1 MLLHTVPFHGV
12 KRMAK
17 YIHFTEEQKQQ
28 AASVDLERFLLCRG
42 EKLIT
47 SGREKRLARDHSV
60 TVRGNE
66 WYDHAEERGGHAVS
80 FVQKFYGLSYPEA
93 VSLLLGGDTGNAFPA
108 ASEKEP
114 EEPKPFE
121 LPPANSDMRRVYAY
135 LVKRRG
141 IDRDIV
147 TAFARAKLLYEDA
160 EYHNAVFVGT
170 DADGVARHAHKRST
184 NSEGKAFRLNVEGS
198 NPKHSFHHIGTDGRL
213 YVFEA
218 PIDLLSYITLNPENW
233 QEHSYVA
240 CCGTSSHP
248 VLELVAQHPEIKA
261 VYLCLDND
269 EAGHTACKRMEALLE
284 MVGVQT
290 MQLIPFGKDWN
301 DDLLS
306 VRQKEVSVQCQAPGL

>member
-1 MLLHTVPFHGV
+1 
-12 KRMAK
+12 MAK
-17 YIHFTEEQKQQ
+17 YIHFTEEQKQL

-80 FVQKFYGLSYPEA
+80 FVQKFYGLSYPDA
-93 VSLLLGGDTGNAFPA
+93 VSLLLGGAAGNAFPA
-108 ASEKEP
+108 ASEKEQ

-184 NSEGKAFRLNVEGS
+184 NSEGKVFRLNVEGS

>member
-1 MLLHTVPFHGV
+1 MLCLFYGV

-135 LVKRRG
+135 LVKHRG

-301 DDLLS
+301 DDLLA

>member
-1 MLLHTVPFHGV
+1 
-12 KRMAK
+12 MAK

-80 FVQKFYGLSYPEA
+80 FIQKFYGLNYPEA

-108 ASEKEP
+108 ASEKEQ

-170 DADGVARHAHKRST
+170 DAGGVARHAHKRST

-306 VRQKEVSVQCQAPGL
+306 VRQKEVSVQCQAPGH

>member
-1 MLLHTVPFHGV
+1 
-12 KRMAK
+12 MAK

-80 FVQKFYGLSYPEA
+80 FVQKFYGLNYPEA
-93 VSLLLGGDTGNAFPA
+93 VSLLLGGNTGNAFPA

-114 EEPKPFE
+114 EEPKHFE

>member
-1 MLLHTVPFHGV
+1 
-12 KRMAK
+12 MAK

-80 FVQKFYGLSYPEA
+80 FIQKFYGLNYPEA

-306 VRQKEVSVQCQAPGL
+306 VRQKEVSVQCQAPGH

>member
-1 MLLHTVPFHGV
+1 
-12 KRMAK
+12 MAK

-80 FVQKFYGLSYPEA
+80 FVQKFYGLNYPEA
-93 VSLLLGGDTGNAFPA
+93 VSLLLGGNTGNAFPA

-306 VRQKEVSVQCQAPGL
+306 MRQKEVSVQCQAPGL

>member
-1 MLLHTVPFHGV
+1 
-12 KRMAK
+12 MAK

-80 FVQKFYGLSYPEA
+80 FVQKFYGLSYPDA
-93 VSLLLGGDTGNAFPA
+93 VSLLLGGAAGNAFPA
-108 ASEKEP
+108 ASEKEQ

-218 PIDLLSYITLNPENW
+218 PIDLLSYITLNPGNW

>member
-1 MLLHTVPFHGV
+1 
-12 KRMAK
+12 MAK

-80 FVQKFYGLSYPEA
+80 FVQKFYGLNYPEA
-93 VSLLLGGDTGNAFPA
+93 VSLLLGGNTGNAFPA

-218 PIDLLSYITLNPENW
+218 PIDLLSYITLNPGNW

-306 VRQKEVSVQCQAPGL
+306 VRQKEVSVQCQALGL

>member
-1 MLLHTVPFHGV
+1 MLCLFYGV

-213 YVFEA
+213 CVFEA

>member
-1 MLLHTVPFHGV
+1 
-12 KRMAK
+12 MAK

-80 FVQKFYGLSYPEA
+80 FVQKYYGLNYPEA
-93 VSLLLGGDTGNAFPA
+93 VSLLLDGNTGNAFPA

>member
-1 MLLHTVPFHGV
+1 MLCLFYGV

-306 VRQKEVSVQCQAPGL
+306 ARQKEVSVQCQAPGL

>member
-1 MLLHTVPFHGV
+1 MT
-12 KRMAK
+12 K

-80 FVQKFYGLSYPEA
+80 FVQKFYGLSYPDA
-93 VSLLLGGDTGNAFPA
+93 VSLLLGGAAGNAFPA
-108 ASEKEP
+108 ASEKEQ

>member
-1 MLLHTVPFHGV
+1 MLCLFYGV

-47 SGREKRLARDHSV
+47 SGREKRWARDHSV

-170 DADGVARHAHKRST
+170 DAGGVARHAHKRST
-184 NSEGKAFRLNVEGS
+184 NSEGKSFRLNVEGS

-306 VRQKEVSVQCQAPGL
+306 ARQKEVSVQCQAPGL

>member
-1 MLLHTVPFHGV
+1 MLCLFYGV

-306 VRQKEVSVQCQAPGL
+306 MRQKEVSVQCQAPGL

>member
-1 MLLHTVPFHGV
+1 
-12 KRMAK
+12 MAK

-80 FVQKFYGLSYPEA
+80 FVQKFYGLNYPEA
-93 VSLLLGGDTGNAFPA
+93 VSLLLGGNTGNAFPA

-141 IDRDIV
+141 IARDIV

-198 NPKHSFHHIGTDGRL
+198 DPKHSFHHIGTDGRL

-284 MVGVQT
+284 MMGLQT

-306 VRQKEVSVQCQAPGL
+306 VRQKEVSVQCQALGL

>member
-1 MLLHTVPFHGV
+1 
-12 KRMAK
+12 MAK

-80 FVQKFYGLSYPEA
+80 FIQKFYGLNYPEA

-108 ASEKEP
+108 ASEKEQ

-306 VRQKEVSVQCQAPGL
+306 VRQKEVSVQCQAPGH

>member
-1 MLLHTVPFHGV
+1 MLCLFYGV

-80 FVQKFYGLSYPEA
+80 FVQKFYGLSYPVA

>member
-1 MLLHTVPFHGV
+1 
-12 KRMAK
+12 MAK

-80 FVQKFYGLSYPEA
+80 FVQKLYGLSYPEA

-108 ASEKEP
+108 ASEKEQ

>member
-1 MLLHTVPFHGV
+1 
-12 KRMAK
+12 MAK

-66 WYDHAEERGGHAVS
+66 WYDHAEECGGHAVS

-93 VSLLLGGDTGNAFPA
+93 VSLLLGGDIGNAFPA

>member
-1 MLLHTVPFHGV
+1 MLCLFYGV

-170 DADGVARHAHKRST
+170 DADGVARQAHKRST

>member
-1 MLLHTVPFHGV
+1 
-12 KRMAK
+12 MAK

-80 FVQKFYGLSYPEA
+80 FVQKLYGLSYPEA

-218 PIDLLSYITLNPENW
+218 PIDLLSYITLNPGNW

-306 VRQKEVSVQCQAPGL
+306 VRQKEVSVQCQALGL

>member
-1 MLLHTVPFHGV
+1 
-12 KRMAK
+12 MAK

-80 FVQKFYGLSYPEA
+80 FVQKFYGLSYPDA
-93 VSLLLGGDTGNAFPA
+93 VSLLLCGAAGNAFPV

-114 EEPKPFE
+114 EEPKSFE